1 MSYLNEGKYIP
12 ISIINLQSKGLKPEC
27 IAKIP
32 SKKKLFEIFA
42 LKLMFIKPIQLF
54 WLDSDSL
61 VFIKNKIKL
70 GTQIKCVI
78 SLSMGFKAIKGAIL
92 TVKTAYEASKI
103 KHQHHQRKAKL
114 KRGGPKDPN

>member
-1 MSYLNEGKYIP
+1 MKYLLSNYGT
-12 ISIINLQSKGLKPEC
+12 C
-27 IAKIP
+27 A
-32 SKKKLFEIFA
+32 
-42 LKLMFIKPIQLF
+42 MFIKPIQLF